1 MARDVPS
8 AFAAFKSNLEITT
21 LQQANVSSRQQ
32 AVRDSVARSLIVKD
46 SFLTG
51 SYRRHTMISP
61 LKTADI
67 DIFMVLDSSYYSQT
81 GYAAVLDRVRK
92 ALLVTYPTTPKIS
105 RNGQA
110 VTITFTDFQVDVV
123 PAFVRNGGGYLI
135 PSTTEQRWIS
145 TNPGTHVTFMANA
158 NNSHNGN
165 LVPLIKMLKAW
176 NRHHGNKIRSFYLEL
191 LIESILRDVKI
202 SNYSSG
208 CRYVFDKGREK
219 IKYTVP
225 DPSGLTADRI
235 SGLAPGVSLQSAI
248 KLFERAYNSAVA
260 AESLAVQGK
269 HGSAVTAW
277 GALLG
282 PSFPAFG

>member
-1 MARDVPS
+1 MAKDVPS
-8 AFAAFKSNLEITT
+8 AFAVFKSNLEITT
-21 LQQANVSSRQQ
+21 LQQATVSSRQQ
-32 AVRDSVARSLIVKD
+32 AVRESVARSLIVKD

-67 DIFMVLDSSYYSQT
+67 DVFMVLDNYYYSQT

-92 ALLVTYPTTPKIS
+92 ALLVTYPTTLKIS

-110 VTITFTDFQVDVV
+110 VTITFADFQIDVV
-123 PAFVRNGGGYLI
+123 PAFYRQGGGYLI

-145 TNPGTHVTFMANA
+145 TDPGKHVTFMSNA
-158 NNSHNGN
+158 NTNHEGS

-176 NRHHGNKIRSFYLEL
+176 NRHHGSKIHSFYLEL

-208 CRYVFDKGREK
+208 CRYVFDKGREQ
-219 IKYTVP
+219 IKKAMP
-225 DPSGLTADRI
+225 DPSGL
-235 SGLAPGVSLQSAI
+235 SPKGVKGLAPGVTVQIAV
-248 KLFERAYNSAVA
+248 KLFEHAYNSAVA
-260 AESLAVQGK
+260 AESLAAQGK
-269 HGSAVTAW
+269 QGSAVATW
-277 GALLG
+277 NSLMGT
-282 PSFPAFG
+282 PFPTFG